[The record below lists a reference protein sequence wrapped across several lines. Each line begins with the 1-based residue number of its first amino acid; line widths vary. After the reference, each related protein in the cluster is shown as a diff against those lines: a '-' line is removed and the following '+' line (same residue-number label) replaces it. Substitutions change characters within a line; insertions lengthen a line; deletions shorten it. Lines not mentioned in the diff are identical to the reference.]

1 MHYFSVFIKRILC
14 AALLLGLLLSVSCP
28 VFAAEGD
35 IKIDETKSLLEDSD
49 TSGEGYLRVEATT
62 PVGFEG
68 TLCVELRRGFK
79 SVTIQLSPYEYYIS
93 GQYLEPG
100 TYTVKKAYA
109 LNDDS
114 AIVTADSDEV
124 VVDTDGDV
132 LLQLTVTTDPK
143 ADEEWLAMMET
154 YTYPELPSDPVTE
167 ATEPPEESTSY
178 EIVTVTT
185 GDAQETAP
193 IEVVSSSGTT
203 ALGLLRSM
211 VATAVLGLLFYLL
224 VKKIRELHSNQ

>member
-79 SVTIQLSPYEYYIS
+79 SVTVQLSPYEYYIS

-167 ATEPPEESTSY
+167 ATESPEESTSY

-185 GDAQETAP
+185 GDAQKTAP

-211 VATAVLGLLFYLL
+211 VATVVLGLLFYLL

>member
-79 SVTIQLSPYEYYIS
+79 SVTVQLSPYEYYIS

-100 TYTVKKAYA
+100 IYTVKKAYA

-167 ATEPPEESTSY
+167 ATEQPEESTSY

-211 VATAVLGLLFYLL
+211 VATVVLGLLFYLL

>member
-79 SVTIQLSPYEYYIS
+79 SVTVQLSPYEYYIS

-167 ATEPPEESTSY
+167 ATEPPVESTSY

-211 VATAVLGLLFYLL
+211 VATVVLGLLFYLL

>member
-1 MHYFSVFIKRILC
+1 
-14 AALLLGLLLSVSCP
+14 
-28 VFAAEGD
+28 
-35 IKIDETKSLLEDSD
+35 
-49 TSGEGYLRVEATT
+49 
-62 PVGFEG
+62 
-68 TLCVELRRGFK
+68 
-79 SVTIQLSPYEYYIS
+79 
-93 GQYLEPG
+93 
-100 TYTVKKAYA
+100 
-109 LNDDS
+109 
-114 AIVTADSDEV
+114 
-124 VVDTDGDV
+124 
-132 LLQLTVTTDPK
+132 
-143 ADEEWLAMMET
+143 MET

-211 VATAVLGLLFYLL
+211 VATVVLGLLFYLL

>member
-1 MHYFSVFIKRILC
+1 MHYFSVSIKRILC
-14 AALLLGLLLSVSCP
+14 VALLLGLLLSVSCP

-79 SVTIQLSPYEYYIS
+79 SVTVQLSPYEYYIS

-167 ATEPPEESTSY
+167 AAEPPEESTSY

-211 VATAVLGLLFYLL
+211 VATVVLGLLFYLL

>member
-1 MHYFSVFIKRILC
+1 MHYLSVFVKRIFR
-14 AALLLGLLLSVSCP
+14 AVLLLGLLISVSCP

-35 IKIDETKSLLEDSD
+35 IRIDETKSLLEDSD
-49 TSGEGYLRVEATT
+49 TSGEGYLRVEAAT

-68 TLCVELRRGFK
+68 TLCVELRRGFSK

-109 LNDDS
+109 LNDAS
-114 AIVTADSDEV
+114 AIVTADPDEV
-124 VVDTDGDV
+124 VIDTDGDV

-143 ADEEWLAMMET
+143 EDEEWLAMMET

-167 ATEPPEESTSY
+167 ATEPAEESTDCDT
-178 EIVTVTT
+178 VPVTT
-185 GDAQETAP
+185 AVRETAP
-193 IEVVSSSGTT
+193 IETVSSGGTT
-203 ALGLLRSM
+203 ALGLLKSM
-211 VATAVLGLLFYLL
+211 VVTAILGLLFYLL
-224 VKKIRELHSNQ
+224 VKKLRELHSDQ

>member
-79 SVTIQLSPYEYYIS
+79 SVTVQLSPYEYYIS

-167 ATEPPEESTSY
+167 ATESPVESTSY

-211 VATAVLGLLFYLL
+211 VATVVLGLLFYLL

>member
-1 MHYFSVFIKRILC
+1 M
-14 AALLLGLLLSVSCP
+14 
-28 VFAAEGD
+28 
-35 IKIDETKSLLEDSD
+35 EDSD

-68 TLCVELRRGFK
+68 TLCVELRRGFFK

-114 AIVTADSDEV
+114 AIVTADLDEV
-124 VVDTDGDV
+124 VIDTDGDV

-143 ADEEWLAMMET
+143 EDEEWLAMMET

-167 ATEPPEESTSY
+167 ATEPTAESTDC

-185 GDAQETAP
+185 GDARETAP
-193 IEVVSSSGTT
+193 VEIASSGGAT
-203 ALGLLRSM
+203 ALGLLKSM
-211 VATAVLGLLFYLL
+211 VVTAILGLLFYLL
-224 VKKIRELHSNQ
+224 VKKMRELHSDQ

>member
-79 SVTIQLSPYEYYIS
+79 SVTVQLSPYEYYIS

-167 ATEPPEESTSY
+167 ATETPEESTSY

-211 VATAVLGLLFYLL
+211 VATVVLGLLFYLL

>member
-79 SVTIQLSPYEYYIS
+79 SVTVQLSPYEYYIS

-167 ATEPPEESTSY
+167 TTEPPEESTSY

-211 VATAVLGLLFYLL
+211 VATVVLGLLFYLL

>member
-79 SVTIQLSPYEYYIS
+79 SVTVQLSPYEYYIS

-114 AIVTADSDEV
+114 ALWAR
-124 VVDTDGDV
+124 
-132 LLQLTVTTDPK
+132 
-143 ADEEWLAMMET
+143 
-154 YTYPELPSDPVTE
+154 LPF
-167 ATEPPEESTSY
+167 AC
-178 EIVTVTT
+178 
-185 GDAQETAP
+185 
-193 IEVVSSSGTT
+193 
-203 ALGLLRSM
+203 
-211 VATAVLGLLFYLL
+211 
-224 VKKIRELHSNQ
+224 